1 MPIDIQGSFYA
12 KIFDKAISLLKDQG
26 NYRYFNQLTHYPS
39 FLPVAHNSALGRDVV
54 IWCSNDY
61 LRMSKHPTVINAM
74 INCVKRY
81 GVGSGGTRNI
91 SGTNDIVTALE
102 KRVATLHEKESALI
116 FTSGYVAN
124 QGALAAL
131 GKIMPNCIVFSDSNN
146 HASIINGIK
155 ESKLT
160 KEIFRHNDMEDL
172 EMLLKKYDKDL
183 PKIIVFE
190 SVYSM
195 TGDIAHVETICNL
208 AEKYN
213 ALTYIDEVHSVG
225 LYGKGGA
232 GISNEKGVHHRI
244 NIIQGTFAK
253 AFGVIGGY
261 IAGNANII
269 DAVRSFAPSFIF
281 TTTLPPGVLA
291 AAISSLE
298 IVNAADDLRLQY
310 KNTIE
315 NLKRSLREYSIIF
328 QDEGTHIIPIII
340 GDAFK
345 ARTIAENLMQ
355 SGIYI
360 QCINFPTVPRGKEML
375 RITLSPYHTDQMIEH
390 LSIALSKNLHQ

>member
-1 MPIDIQGSFYA
+1 
-12 KIFDKAISLLKDQG
+12 
-26 NYRYFNQLTHYPS
+26 
-39 FLPVAHNSALGRDVV
+39 
-54 IWCSNDY
+54 
-61 LRMSKHPTVINAM
+61 
-74 INCVKRY
+74 
-81 GVGSGGTRNI
+81 
-91 SGTNDIVTALE
+91 
-102 KRVATLHEKESALI
+102 
-116 FTSGYVAN
+116 
-124 QGALAAL
+124 
-131 GKIMPNCIVFSDSNN
+131 
-146 HASIINGIK
+146 
-155 ESKLT
+155 
-160 KEIFRHNDMEDL
+160 
-172 EMLLKKYDKDL
+172 
-183 PKIIVFE
+183 
-190 SVYSM
+190 M

-390 LSIALSKNLHQ
+390 LSIALSKN